1 MAEGQ
6 DDLSD
11 ILSGYTR
18 GEVQKLSGDSK
29 VLLRFTSSIFDKL
42 RQELSAERR
51 ATRDYRILMERRMDI
66 LEGQITPDVISK
78 RSELETQHRI
88 MWAAFKLGS
97 GVLLTT
103 IIGAVLYVIGL
114 KH

>member
-1 MAEGQ
+1 MPENP
-6 DDLSD
+6 DELSK

-18 GEVQKLSGDSK
+18 DEIQGLSGDSK
-29 VLLRFTSSIFDKL
+29 VLLRFTSSVFDKL
-42 RQELSAERR
+42 RQELHAERQ
-51 ATRDYRILMERRMDI
+51 ATRDYRSHMERRMDT
-66 LEGQITPDVISK
+66 LEAHITPDVISK

-97 GVLLTT
+97 GVLLTSV
-103 IIGAVLYVIGL
+103 IGALLYVIGL

>member
-1 MAEGQ
+1 MADSQ

-11 ILSGYTR
+11 VLSGYTR
-18 GEVQKLSGDSK
+18 DEIQALSGDSK
-29 VLLRFTSSIFDKL
+29 ILLRFTSGLFEKL
-42 RQELSAERR
+42 RQELHAERQ
-51 ATRDYRILMERRMDI
+51 ATRDYRIHMERRMDI

-78 RSELETQHRI
+78 RSEIETQHRI

-97 GVLLTT
+97 GVLLTS
-103 IIGAVLYVIGL
+103 IIGALLYVIGL